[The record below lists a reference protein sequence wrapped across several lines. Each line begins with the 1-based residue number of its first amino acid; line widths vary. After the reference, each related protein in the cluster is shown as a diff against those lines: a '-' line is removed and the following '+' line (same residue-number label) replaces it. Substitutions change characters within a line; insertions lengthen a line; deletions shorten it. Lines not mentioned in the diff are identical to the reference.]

1 MVMPRSFVSVT
12 QLRTQA
18 LSGSVSTDVLSCIV
32 SSVSGRGFND
42 GSFSGKRTERVLL
55 TWNP

>member
-1 MVMPRSFVSVT
+1 VSVT